1 MQLAAD
7 LSVAMSCGSATLEYS
22 SLEASSSTVHGLSWS
37 SGRCV
42 VGTAL
47 VKKWSI
53 ICHPGFSRFDMTF
66 VKTFSIGNEL

>member
-7 LSVAMSCGSATLEYS
+7 LSVSMSCGSATLDDS
-22 SLEASSSTVHGLSWS
+22 SLEASSSAVHCLSGS

-42 VGTAL
+42 LGTAL

-53 ICHPGFSRFDMTF
+53 ICHLGFSCFDMTF
-66 VKTFSIGNEL
+66 

>member
-7 LSVAMSCGSATLEYS
+7 LSVSMSCRSATLEDS
-22 SLEASSSTVHGLSWS
+22 SLEASTVHCLSGS

-42 VGTAL
+42 LGTAL

-53 ICHPGFSRFDMTF
+53 ICHLGFSRFDMTF
-66 VKTFSIGNEL
+66 CKDVLNRK